1 MFLKLYLIA
10 FVVFFVIDI
19 IWLSVIAK
27 DLYARY
33 LGYLMAENVRWL
45 AAIVFYLLFI
55 AGLVVFVIQPAVVS
69 GSWSEALLRGL
80 FFGLVTYATY
90 DLTNLATVRD
100 WPLLITAVDLVWG
113 TFLGGSVSII
123 TFFVS
128 RLF

>member
-19 IWLSVIAK
+19 IWLSLIAK

-33 LGYLMAENVRWL
+33 LGYLMAENVRWV

-55 AGLVVFVIQPAVVS
+55 AGLVVFVIQPAVLS
-69 GSWSEALLRGL
+69 GSWSEALLRGF

-113 TFLGGSVSII
+113 TFLGGSVSLI

>member
-19 IWLSVIAK
+19 IWLSLIAK

-33 LGYLMAENVRWL
+33 LGYLMAENVRWI

-69 GSWSEALLRGL
+69 GSWSEALVRGL

>member
-10 FVVFFVIDI
+10 FIVFFVIDI
-19 IWLSVIAK
+19 IWLSLIAK

-33 LGYLMAENVRWL
+33 LGYLMAENVRWI

-69 GSWSEALLRGL
+69 GSWSEALVRGL

>member
-33 LGYLMAENVRWL
+33 LGYLMAENVRWV

-55 AGLVVFVIQPAVVS
+55 AGLVVFVIQPAVLS
-69 GSWSEALLRGL
+69 ASWSEALLRGL

-113 TFLGGSVSII
+113 TFLGGSVSLI

-128 RLF
+128 RLL